1 MTIYKIEL
9 VTKESPYINL
19 GYVKNTS
26 IHNDILEFT
35 HDKEDA
41 LTIGDKSTL
50 QKVVELIRTH
60 NKQYVR
66 VMPWI
71 TEYNGNKRIFENK
84 ITWEQ

>member
-1 MTIYKIEL
+1 MTKYKIEL

-35 HDKEDA
+35 HDKQNA
-41 LTIGDKSTL
+41 LTIGDNSTL
-50 QKVVELIRTH
+50 QKVLELIRTH

-71 TEYNGNKRIFENK
+71 TEYNGDKRIFESK

>member
-1 MTIYKIEL
+1 MTKYKMEL

-19 GYVKNTS
+19 GYIKNTS
-26 IHNDILEFT
+26 IHNNILEFT
-35 HDKEDA
+35 HNKENA
-41 LTIGDKSTL
+41 LIIGNKSTL

-66 VMPWI
+66 VVSWI
-71 TEYNGNKRIFENK
+71 TEWNGNKRIFESE